1 MKTAAKFFIVLMTAA
16 LAAGM
21 TGCGDNKPDIRELQK
36 NEGDML
42 VIKSFPMEAVPE
54 IKYENG
60 ILRMSVSY
68 DGHAY
73 NPNSEDNQY
82 VKMTDAEYMKIY
94 EFCVE
99 ASEKNKFEG
108 YKENVCD
115 GDTYTF
121 IYYDTEGKE
130 HEIYSGY
137 CYENEELQDI
147 MYTIRKYSSN
157 RSDIV
162 T

>member
-36 NEGDML
+36 NEG
-42 VIKSFPMEAVPE
+42 
-54 IKYENG
+54 G

-73 NPNSEDNQY
+73 NPNSEENQY

-99 ASEKNKFEG
+99 AVEKNKFEG

-147 MYTIRKYSSN
+147 MYTIRKYSSD